1 MAPDDIAKQL
11 HDKATR
17 GVSLTAEEQVCLEA
31 WYARLDEEES
41 RQLAAGAAP
50 SDLAALRQQVQGTLA
65 EIIAVSQK
73 IQALNKEN
81 EDLRKEI
88 LALQQSLPR
97 KAS

>member
-1 MAPDDIAKQL
+1 MAPDDVAKQL

-17 GVSLTAEEQVCLEA
+17 GVELTPEEQARLQA

-41 RQLAAGAAP
+41 QQLANTALP
-50 SDLAALRQQVQGTLA
+50 SELAALRQQVQATLL

-73 IQALNKEN
+73 VQALNKEN

-88 LALQQSLPR
+88 LALQQRLPR